1 MLMKNLFGESVLI
14 YLDSDQ
20 VNKCKAMFV
29 DGDTAQ
35 NNYIYL
41 QAALELF
48 IGFGYLDNNIIKDP
62 KMVDFN
68 IYYKEKDLVIVEIKS
83 FSLDGIKVMNP
94 IEFSSSF
101 ADHCLKGSIFI

>member
-1 MLMKNLFGESVLI
+1 MLMKNSFRESVLV
-14 YLDSDQ
+14 YLDKEQ
-20 VNKCKAMFV
+20 VNKCKEMFV
-29 DGDTAQ
+29 DGDKAQ

-48 IGFGYLDNNIIKDP
+48 IGFGYSDNIIKDP

-94 IEFSSSF
+94 IEFISF
-101 ADHCLKGSIFI
+101 FSESCLKGSIFI